1 MSRVVFDV
9 LSSPMFPGTNIQ
21 MTSATT
27 PTLSPDATL
36 GDFTDACAAAGL
48 DAKTPLA
55 DALEQLG
62 YDAAPASADPAS
74 ADPASA
80 DPATSPKTLTSEQ
93 RKICKELGADPREF
107 ARVRGAR

>member
-62 YDAAPASADPAS
+62 YEAAPPSSTPAGN
-74 ADPASA
+74 A

>member
-1 MSRVVFDV
+1 MSRVVFDA
-9 LSSPMFPGTNIQ
+9 LSSPLFPGTNIQ
-21 MTSATT
+21 MNSATT

-62 YDAAPASADPAS
+62 YEDAPAS

-93 RKICKELGADPREF
+93 RSICKELGADPREF